1 MAMCDLILFNVDDG
15 YSEALLR
22 GFRKSIL
29 GEQQYTA
36 LRNAANLKDFKAVL
50 IDTDYTDYVKD
61 YTETDTSALK
71 MVLKKKLADEIDQV
85 QSVAGPELDNFLEMI
100 RHKYMI
106 DNVIN
111 IIEGIKNKTDKN
123 VIEARNEPLGYL
135 KEISGLL
142 KLDYKKIEDLYE
154 DVLID
159 TEVGVYFSKFLEEVL
174 ASSDNKNVATIN
186 NYLQSLKP
194 EEIKNYL
201 KKIWLEYFYQFC
213 RTLNPTTVE
222 IMEDLLKYEAD
233 CQTIQI
239 VYNSLAYNNQFQE
252 EERKKVIPYFG
263 ILYPETT
270 TQLIKCNSLE
280 QLRQI
285 LQPFPDYYELVKE
298 IPDPKKLD
306 EFGLQSGLKTLDD
319 LMFKESMKRYSIAF
333 EQQFHFACFYAYI
346 KIKEQEI
353 KNIMLL
359 ADMNAFDK
367 EIGSKVKKAY
377 ILPQKSLYFAF

>member
-1 MAMCDLILFNVDDG
+1 MSMSDLVFFNVDDG

-36 LRNAANLKDFKAVL
+36 LRNTTNLKDFKAVL
-50 IDTDYTDYVKD
+50 IDTDYSDYVKD

-71 MVLKKKLADEIDQV
+71 MLLKKKLADEIDQV
-85 QSVAGPELDNFLEMI
+85 QSVAGPDLDKFIEMI

-142 KLDYKKIEDLYE
+142 KLDYKKIEDLYDE
-154 DVLID
+154 VLID

-186 NYLQSLKP
+186 NFLQGLKP

-201 KKIWLEYFYQFC
+201 KKIWLEYFYHFC
-213 RTLNPTTVE
+213 KTLNPTTSE

-252 EERKKVIPYFG
+252 EERKKVIPNFG
-263 ILYPETT
+263 YLYPETT

-285 LQPFPDYYELVKE
+285 LQPYPNYYELVKE

-353 KNIMLL
+353 KNIVLL
-359 ADMNAFDK
+359 AEMNSLEKDA
-367 EIGSKVKKAY
+367 GSKLKKGY
-377 ILPQKSLYFAF
+377 IVPFEY

>member
-1 MAMCDLILFNVDDG
+1 MSMADLVFFNVDDG

-36 LRNAANLKDFKAVL
+36 LRNTQNLKDFKSVL
-50 IDTDYTDYVKD
+50 IDTDYSDYVKD
-61 YTETDTSALK
+61 YAETDTSALK
-71 MVLKKKLADEIDQV
+71 MLLKKKLADEIDQV
-85 QSVAGPELDNFLEMI
+85 QSVAGPELDKFIEMI

-123 VIEARNEPLGYL
+123 VIESRNEPLGFL

-174 ASSDNKNVATIN
+174 ASSDNKNVQTIN
-186 NYLQSLKP
+186 NFLQALKP

-201 KKIWLEYFYQFC
+201 KKIWLEYFYHFC
-213 RTLNPTTVE
+213 KTLNPTTSE

-263 ILYPETT
+263 FLYPETT
-270 TQLIKCNSLE
+270 NQLIKCNSLE
-280 QLRQI
+280 SLKQI
-285 LQPFPDYYELVKE
+285 LQPFPDYYELVRE
-298 IPDPKKLD
+298 IPDPKKVD
-306 EFGLQSGLKTLDD
+306 EFGLQTGLKTLDD
-319 LMFKESMKRYSIAF
+319 VMFKESMKRYSIAF

-359 ADMNAFDK
+359 ADMISFDK
-367 EIGSKVKKAY
+367 DIGSKIKKAY
-377 ILPQKSLYFAF
+377 ILPFDY

>member
-1 MAMCDLILFNVDDG
+1 MSMADLVFFNVDDG

-36 LRNAANLKDFKAVL
+36 LRNSGSLKDFKSVL
-50 IDTDYTDYVKD
+50 IDTDYSDYVKE

-71 MVLKKKLADEIDQV
+71 MLLKKKLADEIDQV
-85 QSVAGPELDNFLEMI
+85 QSVAGPELDKFIEMI

-123 VIEARNEPLGYL
+123 VIESRNEPLGYL

-174 ASSDNKNVATIN
+174 AMSDSKNVATIN

-201 KKIWLEYFYQFC
+201 KKIWLEYFYHFC
-213 RTLNPTTVE
+213 KTLNPTTSE
-222 IMEDLLKYEAD
+222 IMENLLKYEAD

-263 ILYPETT
+263 FLYPETT

-280 QLRQI
+280 NLRQI
-285 LQPFPDYYELVKE
+285 LQPFPDYYELVRE

-359 ADMNAFDK
+359 ADMISFDK

-377 ILPQKSLYFAF
+377 ILPFDY

>member
-1 MAMCDLILFNVDDG
+1 MSMADLVFFNVDDG

-36 LRNAANLKDFKAVL
+36 LHNSGNLKDFKSVL
-50 IDTDYTDYVKD
+50 IDTDYSDYVKE

-71 MVLKKKLADEIDQV
+71 MLLKKKLADEIDQV
-85 QSVAGPELDNFLEMI
+85 QSVAGPELDKFIEMI

-123 VIEARNEPLGYL
+123 VIESRNEPLGYL

-174 ASSDNKNVATIN
+174 AMSDSKNVATIN

-201 KKIWLEYFYQFC
+201 KKIWLEYFYHFC
-213 RTLNPTTVE
+213 KTLNPTTSE

-263 ILYPETT
+263 FLYPETT

-280 QLRQI
+280 NLRQI
-285 LQPFPDYYELVKE
+285 LQPFPDYYELVRE

-359 ADMNAFDK
+359 ADMITFDK

-377 ILPQKSLYFAF
+377 ILPFDY

>member
-1 MAMCDLILFNVDDG
+1 MSMADLVFFNVDDG
-15 YSEALLR
+15 YTEALLR

-29 GEQQYTA
+29 GEQQYAA
-36 LRNAANLKDFKAVL
+36 LRNTSNLKDFKSVL
-50 IDTDYTDYVKD
+50 IDTDYSDYVKD

-71 MVLKKKLADEIDQV
+71 MLLKKKLADEIDQV
-85 QSVAGPELDNFLEMI
+85 QSVAGPELDKFIEMI

-123 VIEARNEPLGYL
+123 VIESRNEPLGYL

-174 ASSDNKNVATIN
+174 SASDNKNVATIN
-186 NYLQSLKP
+186 NFLQALKP

-201 KKIWLEYFYQFC
+201 KKIWLEYFYHFC
-213 RTLNPTTVE
+213 KTLNPTTAE

-263 ILYPETT
+263 FLYPETT

-280 QLRQI
+280 QLKQI

-367 EIGSKVKKAY
+367 DIGSKVKKAY
-377 ILPQKSLYFAF
+377 ILPFDY

>member
-1 MAMCDLILFNVDDG
+1 MAMSDLVFFNVDDG

-36 LRNAANLKDFKAVL
+36 LRNTTNLKDFKSVL
-50 IDTDYTDYVKD
+50 IDTDYSDYVKE
-61 YTETDTSALK
+61 YNETDTSALK
-71 MVLKKKLADEIDQV
+71 MLLKKKLADEIDQV
-85 QSVAGPELDNFLEMI
+85 QSVAGPDLDKFIEMI

-123 VIEARNEPLGYL
+123 VIESRNEPLGYL

-174 ASSDNKNVATIN
+174 AQSDMKNVATIN
-186 NYLQSLKP
+186 NYLQQLKP

-201 KKIWLEYFYQFC
+201 KKIWLEYFYHFC
-213 RTLNPTTVE
+213 KTLNPTTSE

-263 ILYPETT
+263 FLYPEITA
-270 TQLIKCNSLE
+270 QLIKCNSLE

-306 EFGLQSGLKTLDD
+306 EFGLQSGLKSLDD

-367 EIGSKVKKAY
+367 ELGSKVKKGY
-377 ILPQKSLYFAF
+377 ILPFDY

>member
-1 MAMCDLILFNVDDG
+1 MSMSDLIFFNVDDG

-36 LRNAANLKDFKAVL
+36 LRNTTNLKDFKSVL
-50 IDTDYTDYVKD
+50 IDTDYSDYVKD

-71 MVLKKKLADEIDQV
+71 MLLKKKLADEIDQV
-85 QSVAGPELDNFLEMI
+85 QSVAGPDLDKFIEMI

-174 ASSDNKNVATIN
+174 AMSDSKNVATIN
-186 NYLQSLKP
+186 NFLQSLKP

-201 KKIWLEYFYQFC
+201 KKIWLEYFYHFC
-213 RTLNPTTVE
+213 KTLNPTTSE

-263 ILYPETT
+263 FLYPETT

-280 QLRQI
+280 NLRQI
-285 LQPFPDYYELVKE
+285 LQPFPDYYELVRE

-359 ADMNAFDK
+359 ADMISFDR

-377 ILPQKSLYFAF
+377 ILPFDY

>member
-1 MAMCDLILFNVDDG
+1 MSMSDLVFFNVDDG

-29 GEQQYTA
+29 GDQQYTA
-36 LRNAANLKDFKAVL
+36 LRNTTNLKDFKAVL
-50 IDTDYTDYVKD
+50 IDTDYSDYVKD
-61 YTETDTSALK
+61 YNETDTSAWK
-71 MVLKKKLADEIDQV
+71 MLLKKKLADEIDQV
-85 QSVAGPELDNFLEMI
+85 QSVAGPDLDKFIEMI

-174 ASSDNKNVATIN
+174 ASSESKNVATIN
-186 NYLQSLKP
+186 NFLQGLKP

-201 KKIWLEYFYQFC
+201 KKIWLEYFYHFC
-213 RTLNPTTVE
+213 KTLNPTTSE
-222 IMEDLLKYEAD
+222 IMENLLKYEAD

-263 ILYPETT
+263 FLYPETT
-270 TQLIKCNSLE
+270 TQLVKCNSLE

-377 ILPQKSLYFAF
+377 ILPFDY

>member
-1 MAMCDLILFNVDDG
+1 MSMADLVFFNVDDG

-36 LRNAANLKDFKAVL
+36 LRNTQNLKDFKSVL
-50 IDTDYTDYVKD
+50 IDTDYIDYVKD

-71 MVLKKKLADEIDQV
+71 MLLKKKLADEIDQV
-85 QSVAGPELDNFLEMI
+85 QSVAGPELDKFIEMI

-123 VIEARNEPLGYL
+123 VIESRNEPLGFL

-174 ASSDNKNVATIN
+174 ASSDNKNVQTIN
-186 NYLQSLKP
+186 NFLQALKP

-201 KKIWLEYFYQFC
+201 KKIWLEYFYPFC
-213 RTLNPTTVE
+213 KTLNPTTSE

-263 ILYPETT
+263 FLYPETT
-270 TQLIKCNSLE
+270 NQLIKCNSLE
-280 QLRQI
+280 SLKQI
-285 LQPFPDYYELVKE
+285 LQPFPDYYELVRE
-298 IPDPKKLD
+298 IPDPKKVD
-306 EFGLQSGLKTLDD
+306 EFGLQTGLKTLDD
-319 LMFKESMKRYSIAF
+319 VMFKESMKRYSIAF

-359 ADMNAFDK
+359 ADMISFDK
-367 EIGSKVKKAY
+367 DIGSKIKKAY
-377 ILPQKSLYFAF
+377 ILPFDY

>member
-1 MAMCDLILFNVDDG
+1 MSMSDLIFFNVDDG

-36 LRNAANLKDFKAVL
+36 LRNTTNLKDFKSVL
-50 IDTDYTDYVKD
+50 IDTDYSDYVKD

-71 MVLKKKLADEIDQV
+71 MLLKKKLADEIDQV
-85 QSVAGPELDNFLEMI
+85 QSVAGPDLDKFIEMI

-174 ASSDNKNVATIN
+174 AMSDSKNVATIN
-186 NYLQSLKP
+186 NFLQSLKP

-201 KKIWLEYFYQFC
+201 KKIWLEYFYHFC
-213 RTLNPTTVE
+213 KTLNPTTSE

-263 ILYPETT
+263 FLYPETT

-280 QLRQI
+280 NLRQI
-285 LQPFPDYYELVKE
+285 LQPFPDYYELVRE

-359 ADMNAFDK
+359 ADMITFDK

-377 ILPQKSLYFAF
+377 ILPFDY

>member
-1 MAMCDLILFNVDDG
+1 MSMADLVFFNVDDG
-15 YSEALLR
+15 YTEALLR

-29 GEQQYTA
+29 GEQQYAA
-36 LRNAANLKDFKAVL
+36 LRNTSNLKDFKSVL
-50 IDTDYTDYVKD
+50 IDTDYSDYVKD

-71 MVLKKKLADEIDQV
+71 MLLKKKLADEIDQV
-85 QSVAGPELDNFLEMI
+85 QSVAGPELDKFIEMI

-123 VIEARNEPLGYL
+123 VIESRNEPLGYL

-174 ASSDNKNVATIN
+174 SASDNKNVATIN
-186 NYLQSLKP
+186 NFLQALKP

-201 KKIWLEYFYQFC
+201 KKIWLEYFYHFC
-213 RTLNPTTVE
+213 KTLNPTTAE

-263 ILYPETT
+263 FLYPETT

-280 QLRQI
+280 QLKQI

-359 ADMNAFDK
+359 ADMISFDK
-367 EIGSKVKKAY
+367 DIGSKIKKAY
-377 ILPQKSLYFAF
+377 ILPFDY

>member
-1 MAMCDLILFNVDDG
+1 MAMSDLVFFNVDDG

-36 LRNAANLKDFKAVL
+36 LRNTTNLKDFKSVL
-50 IDTDYTDYVKD
+50 IDTDYSDYVKE
-61 YTETDTSALK
+61 YNETDTSTLK
-71 MVLKKKLADEIDQV
+71 MLLKKKLADEIDQV
-85 QSVAGPELDNFLEMI
+85 QSVAGPDLDKFIEMI

-123 VIEARNEPLGYL
+123 VIESRNEPLGYL

-174 ASSDNKNVATIN
+174 AQSDMKNVATIN
-186 NYLQSLKP
+186 NYLQQLKP

-201 KKIWLEYFYQFC
+201 KKIWLEYFYHFC
-213 RTLNPTTVE
+213 KTLNPTTSE

-263 ILYPETT
+263 FLYPEITA
-270 TQLIKCNSLE
+270 QLIKCNSLE

-306 EFGLQSGLKTLDD
+306 EFGLQSGLKSLDD

-367 EIGSKVKKAY
+367 ELGSKVKKGY
-377 ILPQKSLYFAF
+377 ILPFDY

>member
-1 MAMCDLILFNVDDG
+1 MSMADLVFFNVDDG

-36 LRNAANLKDFKAVL
+36 LRNSGSLKDFKSVL
-50 IDTDYTDYVKD
+50 IDTDYSDYVKE

-71 MVLKKKLADEIDQV
+71 MLLKKKLADEIDQV
-85 QSVAGPELDNFLEMI
+85 QSVAGPELDKFIEMI

-123 VIEARNEPLGYL
+123 VIESRNEPLGYL

-174 ASSDNKNVATIN
+174 AMSDSKNVATIN
-186 NYLQSLKP
+186 NFLQSLKP

-201 KKIWLEYFYQFC
+201 KKIWLEYFYHFC
-213 RTLNPTTVE
+213 KTLNPTTSE

-263 ILYPETT
+263 FLYPETT

-280 QLRQI
+280 NLRQI
-285 LQPFPDYYELVKE
+285 LQPFPDYYELVRE

-359 ADMNAFDK
+359 ADMITFDK

-377 ILPQKSLYFAF
+377 ILPFDY

>member
-1 MAMCDLILFNVDDG
+1 MSMADLVFFNVNDG

-36 LRNAANLKDFKAVL
+36 LRNTTNLKDFKSVL
-50 IDTDYTDYVKD
+50 IDTDYSDYVKD

-71 MVLKKKLADEIDQV
+71 MLLKKKLADEIDQV
-85 QSVAGPELDNFLEMI
+85 QSVAGPDLDKFIEMI

-174 ASSDNKNVATIN
+174 AMSDSKNVATIN
-186 NYLQSLKP
+186 NFLQSLKP

-201 KKIWLEYFYQFC
+201 KKIWLEYFYHFC
-213 RTLNPTTVE
+213 KTLNPTTSE

-263 ILYPETT
+263 FLYPETT

-280 QLRQI
+280 NLRQI
-285 LQPFPDYYELVKE
+285 LQPFPDYYELVRE

-359 ADMNAFDK
+359 ADMISFDK
-367 EIGSKVKKAY
+367 EIGSKVKKPY
-377 ILPQKSLYFAF
+377 ILPFDY

>member
-1 MAMCDLILFNVDDG
+1 MSMADLVFFNVDDG
-15 YSEALLR
+15 YTEALLR

-36 LRNAANLKDFKAVL
+36 LRNTTNLKDFKSVL
-50 IDTDYTDYVKD
+50 IDTDYSDYVKD
-61 YTETDTSALK
+61 YNETDTSALK
-71 MVLKKKLADEIDQV
+71 MLLKKKLADEIDQV
-85 QSVAGPELDNFLEMI
+85 QSVAGPELDKFIEMI

-123 VIEARNEPLGYL
+123 VIESRNEPLGYL

-186 NYLQSLKP
+186 NYLQALKP

-201 KKIWLEYFYQFC
+201 KKIWLEYFYHFC
-213 RTLNPTTVE
+213 KTLNPTTSE

-263 ILYPETT
+263 FLYPETT

-280 QLRQI
+280 QLKQI

-367 EIGSKVKKAY
+367 DIGSKVKKAY
-377 ILPQKSLYFAF
+377 ILPFDY

>member
-1 MAMCDLILFNVDDG
+1 MSMADLVFFNADDG

-22 GFRKSIL
+22 GFRKGIL
-29 GEQQYTA
+29 SEHQYTL
-36 LRNAANLKDFKAVL
+36 LRNTTNLKDFKSVL
-50 IDTDYTDYVKD
+50 IDTDYADYIKE
-61 YTETDTSALK
+61 YNETDISSLK
-71 MVLKKKLADEIDQV
+71 MLLKKKLADEIDSV
-85 QSVAGPELDNFLEMI
+85 QSVAGPDLDKFIEMI

-123 VIEARNEPLGYL
+123 VIESRNEPLGYL

-142 KLDYKKIEDLYE
+142 KLDFKKIDDLYE

-186 NYLQSLKP
+186 NYLQALKP

-201 KKIWLEYFYQFC
+201 KKIWLEYFYHFC
-213 RTLNPTTVE
+213 KTLNPTTSE

-263 ILYPETT
+263 VLYPETT

-285 LQPFPDYYELVKE
+285 LQPFPDYYDLVKE

-306 EFGLQSGLKTLDD
+306 EFGLQSGLKTIDD

-377 ILPQKSLYFAF
+377 ILPFDY

>member
-1 MAMCDLILFNVDDG
+1 MSMADLVFFNVDDG

-36 LRNAANLKDFKAVL
+36 LHNSGNLKDFKSVL
-50 IDTDYTDYVKD
+50 IDTDYSDYVKE

-71 MVLKKKLADEIDQV
+71 MLLKKKLADEIDQV
-85 QSVAGPELDNFLEMI
+85 QSVAGPELDKFIEMI

-123 VIEARNEPLGYL
+123 VIESRNEPLGYL

-174 ASSDNKNVATIN
+174 AMSDNKNVATIN

-201 KKIWLEYFYQFC
+201 KKIWLEYFYHFC
-213 RTLNPTTVE
+213 KTLNPTTSE

-263 ILYPETT
+263 FLYPETT

-280 QLRQI
+280 NLRQI
-285 LQPFPDYYELVKE
+285 LQPFPDYYELVRE

-359 ADMNAFDK
+359 ADMITFDK

-377 ILPQKSLYFAF
+377 ILPFDY

>member
-1 MAMCDLILFNVDDG
+1 MSMSDLVFFNVDDG

-36 LRNAANLKDFKAVL
+36 LRNTTNLKDFKAVL
-50 IDTDYTDYVKD
+50 IDTDYSDYVKD

-71 MVLKKKLADEIDQV
+71 MLLKKKLADEIDQV
-85 QSVAGPELDNFLEMI
+85 QSVAGPDLDKFIEMI

-142 KLDYKKIEDLYE
+142 KLDYKKIEDLYDE
-154 DVLID
+154 VLID

-186 NYLQSLKP
+186 NFLQGLKP

-201 KKIWLEYFYQFC
+201 KKIWLEYFYHFC
-213 RTLNPTTVE
+213 KTLNPTTSE
-222 IMEDLLKYEAD
+222 IMENLLKYEAD

-252 EERKKVIPYFG
+252 EERKKVIPNFG
-263 ILYPETT
+263 YLYPETT

-285 LQPFPDYYELVKE
+285 LQPYPNYYELVKE

-377 ILPQKSLYFAF
+377 ILPFDY

>member
-1 MAMCDLILFNVDDG
+1 MSMADLVFFNADDG

-22 GFRKSIL
+22 GFRKGIL
-29 GEQQYTA
+29 SDKEYIQ
-36 LRNAANLKDFKAVL
+36 LRNTTNLKDFKAVL
-50 IDTDYTDYVKD
+50 LDTDYSDYIKE
-61 YTETDTSALK
+61 YNETDISSLK
-71 MVLKKKLADEIDQV
+71 MLLKKKLADEIDSV
-85 QSVAGPELDNFLEMI
+85 QSVAGPDLDKFIEMI

-123 VIEARNEPLGYL
+123 VIESRNEPLGYL

-142 KLDYKKIEDLYE
+142 KLDFKKIDDLYE

-174 ASSDNKNVATIN
+174 ASSDNKSVSTIN
-186 NYLQSLKP
+186 NYLQALKP

-213 RTLNPTTVE
+213 KTLNPTTSE

-233 CQTIQI
+233 CQAIQI

-263 ILYPETT
+263 YLYPETT
-270 TQLIKCNSLE
+270 NLLIKTNSLE

-285 LQPFPDYYELVKE
+285 LQPFPYYYDLVRD
-298 IPDPKKLD
+298 IPDPKKTD
-306 EFGLQSGLKTLDD
+306 EFALQTGLKTLDD
-319 LMFKESMKRYSIAF
+319 LMFKESIKRYSIAF

-353 KNIMLL
+353 KNIVLL
-359 ADMNAFDK
+359 AEMNSLEKDA
-367 EIGSKVKKAY
+367 GSKLKKGY
-377 ILPQKSLYFAF
+377 IVPFDY

>member
-1 MAMCDLILFNVDDG
+1 MSMSDLVFFNVDDG

-29 GEQQYTA
+29 GDQQYTA
-36 LRNAANLKDFKAVL
+36 LRNTTNLKDFKAVL
-50 IDTDYTDYVKD
+50 IDTDYSDYVKD
-61 YTETDTSALK
+61 YNETDTSALK
-71 MVLKKKLADEIDQV
+71 MLLKKKLADEIDQV
-85 QSVAGPELDNFLEMI
+85 QSVAGPDLDKFIEMI

-174 ASSDNKNVATIN
+174 ASSDSKNVATIN
-186 NYLQSLKP
+186 NFLQGLKP

-201 KKIWLEYFYQFC
+201 KKIWLEYFYHFC
-213 RTLNPTTVE
+213 KTLNPTTSE
-222 IMEDLLKYEAD
+222 IMENLLKYEAD

-263 ILYPETT
+263 FLYPETT
-270 TQLIKCNSLE
+270 TQLVKCNSLE

-367 EIGSKVKKAY
+367 DIGSKVKKAY
-377 ILPQKSLYFAF
+377 ILPFDY

>member
-1 MAMCDLILFNVDDG
+1 MSMSDLVFFNVDDG

-36 LRNAANLKDFKAVL
+36 LRNTTNLKDFKAVL
-50 IDTDYTDYVKD
+50 IDTDYSDYVKD

-71 MVLKKKLADEIDQV
+71 MLLKKKLADEIDQV
-85 QSVAGPELDNFLEMI
+85 QSVAGPDLDKFIEMI

-142 KLDYKKIEDLYE
+142 KLDYKKIEDLYDE
-154 DVLID
+154 VLID

-186 NYLQSLKP
+186 NFLQGLKP

-201 KKIWLEYFYQFC
+201 KKIWLEYFYHFC
-213 RTLNPTTVE
+213 KTLNPTTSE
-222 IMEDLLKYEAD
+222 IMENLLKYEAD

-252 EERKKVIPYFG
+252 EERKKVIPNFG
-263 ILYPETT
+263 YLYPETT

-285 LQPFPDYYELVKE
+285 LQPYPDYYELVKE

-377 ILPQKSLYFAF
+377 ILPFDY

>member
-1 MAMCDLILFNVDDG
+1 MSMADLVFFNVDDG
-15 YSEALLR
+15 YTEALLR

-29 GEQQYTA
+29 GEQQYAA
-36 LRNAANLKDFKAVL
+36 LRNTSNLKDFKSVL
-50 IDTDYTDYVKD
+50 IDTDYSDYVKD

-71 MVLKKKLADEIDQV
+71 MLLKKKLADEIDQV
-85 QSVAGPELDNFLEMI
+85 QSVAGPELDKFIEMI

-123 VIEARNEPLGYL
+123 VIESRNEPLGYL

-174 ASSDNKNVATIN
+174 SASDNKNVATIN
-186 NYLQSLKP
+186 NFLQALKP

-201 KKIWLEYFYQFC
+201 KKIWLEYFYHFC
-213 RTLNPTTVE
+213 KTLNPTTAE

-263 ILYPETT
+263 FLYPETT

-280 QLRQI
+280 QLKQI

-306 EFGLQSGLKTLDD
+306 EFGLQSGLNTLDD

-367 EIGSKVKKAY
+367 DIGSKVKKAY
-377 ILPQKSLYFAF
+377 ILPFDY

>member
-1 MAMCDLILFNVDDG
+1 MSMADLVFFNVDDG

-36 LRNAANLKDFKAVL
+36 LRNTTNLKDFKSVL
-50 IDTDYTDYVKD
+50 IDTDYSDYVKD
-61 YTETDTSALK
+61 YNETDTSALK
-71 MVLKKKLADEIDQV
+71 MLLKKKLADEIDQV
-85 QSVAGPELDNFLEMI
+85 QSVAGPELDKFIEMI

-123 VIEARNEPLGYL
+123 VIESRNEPLGYL

-174 ASSDNKNVATIN
+174 SASDNKNVATIN
-186 NYLQSLKP
+186 NFLQALKP

-201 KKIWLEYFYQFC
+201 KKIWLEYFYHFC
-213 RTLNPTTVE
+213 KTLNPTTAE

-263 ILYPETT
+263 FLYPETT

-280 QLRQI
+280 QLKQI

-377 ILPQKSLYFAF
+377 ILPFDY

>member
-1 MAMCDLILFNVDDG
+1 MSMSDLVFFNVDDG

-36 LRNAANLKDFKAVL
+36 LRNTTNLKDFKAVL
-50 IDTDYTDYVKD
+50 IDTDYSDYVKD

-71 MVLKKKLADEIDQV
+71 MLLKKKLADEIDQV
-85 QSVAGPELDNFLEMI
+85 QSVAGPDLDKFIEMI

-142 KLDYKKIEDLYE
+142 KLDYKKIEDLYD

-186 NYLQSLKP
+186 NFLQGLKP

-201 KKIWLEYFYQFC
+201 KKIWLEYFYHFC
-213 RTLNPTTVE
+213 KTLNPTTSE
-222 IMEDLLKYEAD
+222 IMENLLKYEAD

-252 EERKKVIPYFG
+252 EERKKVIPNFG
-263 ILYPETT
+263 YLYPETT

-285 LQPFPDYYELVKE
+285 LQPYPDYYELVKE

-377 ILPQKSLYFAF
+377 ILPFDY

>member
-1 MAMCDLILFNVDDG
+1 MSMSDLVFFNVDDG

-29 GEQQYTA
+29 GDQQYTA
-36 LRNAANLKDFKAVL
+36 LRNTTNLKDFKAVL
-50 IDTDYTDYVKD
+50 IDTDYSDYVKD
-61 YTETDTSALK
+61 YNETDTSALK
-71 MVLKKKLADEIDQV
+71 MLLKKKLADEIDQV
-85 QSVAGPELDNFLEMI
+85 QSVAGPNLDKFIEMI

-174 ASSDNKNVATIN
+174 ASSDSKNVATIN
-186 NYLQSLKP
+186 NFLQGLKP

-201 KKIWLEYFYQFC
+201 KKIWLEYFYHFC
-213 RTLNPTTVE
+213 KTLNPTTSE
-222 IMEDLLKYEAD
+222 IMENLLKYEAD

-263 ILYPETT
+263 FLYPETT
-270 TQLIKCNSLE
+270 TQLVKCNSLE

-377 ILPQKSLYFAF
+377 ILPFDY

>member
-1 MAMCDLILFNVDDG
+1 MSMSDLVFFNVDDG

-36 LRNAANLKDFKAVL
+36 LRNTTNLKDFKAVL
-50 IDTDYTDYVKD
+50 IDTDYSDYVKD

-71 MVLKKKLADEIDQV
+71 MLLKKKLADEIDQV
-85 QSVAGPELDNFLEMI
+85 QSVAGPDLDKFIEMI
-100 RHKYMI
+100 RHKYMR

-142 KLDYKKIEDLYE
+142 KLDYKKIEDLYDE
-154 DVLID
+154 VLID

-186 NYLQSLKP
+186 NFLQGLKP

-201 KKIWLEYFYQFC
+201 KKIWLEYFYHFC
-213 RTLNPTTVE
+213 KTLNPTTSE

-252 EERKKVIPYFG
+252 EERKKVIPNFG
-263 ILYPETT
+263 YLYPETT

-285 LQPFPDYYELVKE
+285 LQPYPDYYELVKE

-377 ILPQKSLYFAF
+377 ILPFDY

>member
-1 MAMCDLILFNVDDG
+1 MSMSDLVFFNVDDG

-29 GEQQYTA
+29 GDQQYTA
-36 LRNAANLKDFKAVL
+36 LRNTTNLKDFKAVL
-50 IDTDYTDYVKD
+50 IDTDYSDYVKD
-61 YTETDTSALK
+61 YNETDTSALK
-71 MVLKKKLADEIDQV
+71 MLLKKKLADEIDQV
-85 QSVAGPELDNFLEMI
+85 QSVAGPDLDKFIEMI

-174 ASSDNKNVATIN
+174 ASSDSKNVATKN
-186 NYLQSLKP
+186 NFLQGLKP

-201 KKIWLEYFYQFC
+201 KKIWLEYFYHFC
-213 RTLNPTTVE
+213 KTLNPTTSE

-263 ILYPETT
+263 FLYPETT
-270 TQLIKCNSLE
+270 TQLVKCNSLE

-377 ILPQKSLYFAF
+377 ILPFDY